1 MKHPPTYMN
10 PVMSSNTGNETS
22 PTYMNPVMSSNT
34 CNETST
40 YLHESSD
47 V

>member
-10 PVMSSNTGNETS
+10 PVMSSNTGNEHP

-34 CNETST
+34 GNETST
-40 YLHESSD
+40 YLHESSH